1 MRARLERAW
10 SGLSRAEQL
19 ALGGTLA
26 AALAGGGLLLRSGL
40 KAMARPLSIA
50 EMRPMTTMKLLRSFE
65 RGNESQKDAIAKFCF
80 CRVHDLRDFLLDPS
94 EGLVTLARQVL
105 SSIAQLLSVQA
116 NQPAESE
123 SSVTAQRKFIQSALG
138 PPGVS
143 DAPTQKA
150 ATEAAERVM
159 QTSEDFVYSTN
170 RSEESKKIFQAL
182 YEKEI
187 QRLLWRKQK
196 IKDRE
201 NLLSAITSLAAN
213 GDHKEYGY
221 IACWDVREV
230 MSMEQAFKGKSFGN
244 TLGVLDLSFWDT
256 SNVIDMN
263 EMFYGY
269 KGNVEVGMWDTSK
282 VIDMGGMFEEA
293 RDFNAD
299 IGDWDT
305 GRVENMASMFQKASK
320 FNKDIGKWDTSNV
333 EHTSVMFYEATAF
346 DQSLSAWNLKSI
358 RVHEDMFTRSGMEHD
373 EDKKPA
379 DVRLTLGSP
388 TILALFGQPSL
399 RSYV

>member
-1 MRARLERAW
+1 
-10 SGLSRAEQL
+10 
-19 ALGGTLA
+19 
-26 AALAGGGLLLRSGL
+26 
-40 KAMARPLSIA
+40 
-50 EMRPMTTMKLLRSFE
+50 
-65 RGNESQKDAIAKFCF
+65 
-80 CRVHDLRDFLLDPS
+80 
-94 EGLVTLARQVL
+94 
-105 SSIAQLLSVQA
+105 
-116 NQPAESE
+116 
-123 SSVTAQRKFIQSALG
+123 
-138 PPGVS
+138 
-143 DAPTQKA
+143 
-150 ATEAAERVM
+150 
-159 QTSEDFVYSTN
+159 VYSTN

-196 IKDRE
+196 IKDRKK
-201 NLLSAITSLAAN
+201 LLSAITSLASN
-213 GDHKEYGY
+213 GSHKDYGH

-230 MSMEQAFKGKSFGN
+230 TRMEQAFKGKSFDR

-256 SNVIDMN
+256 SNVTDMN

-269 KGNVEVGMWDTSK
+269 VGNVEVGMWDTSK
-282 VIDMGGMFEEA
+282 VTDMGGMFEEA

-299 IGDWDT
+299 IGNWDT
-305 GRVENMASMFQKASK
+305 GRVGNMAAMFQKASK
-320 FNKDIGKWDTSNV
+320 FNRDIGKWDTSNV

-358 RVHEDMFTRSGMEHD
+358 RFYKDMFTHSGMEHD

-379 DVRLTLGSP
+379 AVRLTRGSP